1 MTDMP
6 VRADLILEPGC
17 TLGDALEMQFN
28 LLTADCSRPEVV
40 IDGSQVE
47 RIDTAGLQ
55 LLVGFAKEQKNAGR
69 ALRWRG
75 TSAALL
81 RCSRTLG
88 LHEVLE
94 LPPQPAQAAT

>member
-1 MTDMP
+1 MP
-6 VRADLILEPGC
+6 ARADLILEPGC
-17 TLGDALEMQFN
+17 TLDDAIPMLFL
-28 LLTADCSRPEVV
+28 LLTTDCSRAEVV

-55 LLVGFAKEQKNAGR
+55 LLVAFAHGHRNAGR
-69 ALRWRG
+69 ALHWCA

-88 LHEVLE
+88 LCKTLG
-94 LPPQPAQAAT
+94 LPPPPQRTAW